1 MSLLWERLGTL
12 NASVLFLFNFKV
24 SLKEK
29 TIIEMNAK
37 YQESFAK
44 HEENLRVIQNL
55 EDNIQDLK
63 NDNAVLNRKVSE
75 WKLSTLMYGKC

>member
-1 MSLLWERLGTL
+1 MPLL
-12 NASVLFLFNFKV
+12 FQFNFKV

-29 TIIEMNAK
+29 TIKEMNAK
-37 YQESFAK
+37 HQEFFAK

-55 EDNIQDLK
+55 EDNLQDLK

-75 WKLSTLMYGKC
+75 

>member
-1 MSLLWERLGTL
+1 
-12 NASVLFLFNFKV
+12 
-24 SLKEK
+24 
-29 TIIEMNAK
+29 MNAK

-55 EDNIQDLK
+55 EDNMQDLK

-75 WKLSTLMYGKC
+75 

>member
-1 MSLLWERLGTL
+1 
-12 NASVLFLFNFKV
+12 
-24 SLKEK
+24 
-29 TIIEMNAK
+29 MNAK

-44 HEENLRVIQNL
+44 HEENLRAIQNL

-75 WKLSTLMYGKC
+75 